1 MHEKTYENVQVC
13 SDGMGSQFRSRYVFK
28 LLASYVL
35 PGKTHSSYYNER
47 HHGKCPMDGIGGAV
61 KSIIFRKVKS
71 GQFSEAVTKF
81 VPLILSVYLPENE
94 TVVEAEGISKARKI
108 DQTLGIHKLERNC
121 MTILISIF
129 FKIPDNEDPFQVQW
143 YGGENEI
150 VYGHVETSE
159 SDDECVKCHGSY
171 NESEEWLCCYICHQ
185 WYHEETVFMRNLSHT
200 VIFLDYINRLGYLLV
215 TCYIYG

>member
-71 GQFSEAVTKF
+71 GQFLEAVTKF

-94 TVVEAEGISKARKI
+94 NVVEAEGISKARKI

-129 FKIPDNEDPFQVQW
+129 SKFLMMKILFKCSGMGARMKSSVVMLKP
-143 YGGENEI
+143 
-150 VYGHVETSE
+150 
-159 SDDECVKCHGSY
+159 VKVMM
-171 NESEEWLCCYICHQ
+171 N
-185 WYHEETVFMRNLSHT
+185 V
-200 VIFLDYINRLGYLLV
+200 
-215 TCYIYG
+215 